1 MQHCAELA
9 ELAERPWM
17 QMNAQLRQRLTCW
30 RHHEIALTQAWFQH
44 VPSFKRLSPDL
55 SIVLSNYINFQFNVF
70 YVFVKAWVLKP
81 PSRDFEGRLAS
92 FAGRTGGYIW
102 PCKTTTVNKISIMT
116 EGVICRLQV
125 AGENFK
131 YVRTVNA
138 KLIFSKKKNKNN
150 NNSVTSLYSV
160 TQTGSSLRKL
170 FFAGAHGL

>member
-1 MQHCAELA
+1 
-9 ELAERPWM
+9 
-17 QMNAQLRQRLTCW
+17 
-30 RHHEIALTQAWFQH
+30 
-44 VPSFKRLSPDL
+44 
-55 SIVLSNYINFQFNVF
+55 
-70 YVFVKAWVLKP
+70 
-81 PSRDFEGRLAS
+81 
-92 FAGRTGGYIW
+92 
-102 PCKTTTVNKISIMT
+102 MT

-138 KLIFSKKKNKNN
+138 KLIFSKKKNKKQKNN